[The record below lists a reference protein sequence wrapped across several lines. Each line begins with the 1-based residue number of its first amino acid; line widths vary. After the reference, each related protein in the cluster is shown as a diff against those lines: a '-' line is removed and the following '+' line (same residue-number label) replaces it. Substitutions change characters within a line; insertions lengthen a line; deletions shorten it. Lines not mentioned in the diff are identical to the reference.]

1 MHERLGWFVAAL
13 AAVSASLVAA
23 KIIIARSRL
32 RRLLD
37 VSQPLPKPLQDAF
50 ANASVDLGV
59 PIPAVAYL
67 DLGVPIASTIFG
79 PMVLLS
85 RGFVELLDQEELEL
99 VARHELIH
107 AGHRDD
113 RAGVWWHLAFMALLI
128 PGFAGLESRL
138 QERREHRTNVL
149 AAADRESAYLA
160 LMSRLTGSGHL
171 CIDATLGLEA
181 HVPAGR
187 PLTDWLAPAMV
198 FLLAVALFLS
208 HRSFEH
214 NLPYL
219 ETHHC

>member
-13 AAVSASLVAA
+13 ALVSATLVGA
-23 KIIIARSRL
+23 KIVIARARL
-32 RRLLD
+32 GRLLE
-37 VSQPLPKPLQDAF
+37 VSQPLSERLREAF
-50 ANASVDLGV
+50 ENASRDLGM
-59 PIPAVAYL
+59 PIPTVAYL
-67 DLGVPIASTIFG
+67 DLSAPIASTIFG
-79 PMVLLS
+79 PIVLIS
-85 RGFVELLDQEELEL
+85 RGFVELLDRQELEL

-138 QERREHRTNVL
+138 HERREHRTNVL
-149 AAADRESAYLA
+149 AAAGRESPYLA
-160 LMSRLTGSGHL
+160 LMGRLTGTGHL

-181 HVPAGR
+181 RKRTGR
-187 PLTDWLAPAMV
+187 SLTDWFAPAMV
-198 FLLAVALFLS
+198 IVLAVALLAS

-214 NLPYL
+214 NLLYL